1 MVAKSY
7 QSLKQIGEPY
17 TKNGKQYVVVLNEK
31 TGNKREVRWYTNEEY
46 VKYYGNKPDK
56 ATKSQKEVFGFDNG
70 YITIFK
76 GDTYSHL
83 EWFRASIAKY
93 NKLWGWAIAST
104 ESVPFDLPC
113 GLEPIELHWDQV
125 GDEQGWLKSDE
136 EIKKVIESLMYEES
150 DSVYMGEI
158 GDRLDLEITVTTSR
172 KMNGYYGETTV
183 HYMEDTSGNQYL
195 WNTASK
201 NWEAGE
207 KYHIKA
213 TVKDHKIIHNVKTTI
228 LTRCTL
234 VK

>member
-31 TGNKREVRWYTNEEY
+31 TGNKREVRWYTDEEY

-113 GLEPIELHWDQV
+113 GLEPIELQWDQV
-125 GDEQGWLKSDE
+125 G
-136 EIKKVIESLMYEES
+136 
-150 DSVYMGEI
+150 
-158 GDRLDLEITVTTSR
+158 
-172 KMNGYYGETTV
+172 
-183 HYMEDTSGNQYL
+183 
-195 WNTASK
+195 
-201 NWEAGE
+201 
-207 KYHIKA
+207 
-213 TVKDHKIIHNVKTTI
+213 
-228 LTRCTL
+228 
-234 VK
+234 

>member
-1 MVAKSY
+1 MVAKSF

-17 TKNGKQYVVVLNEK
+17 TKNGKQYVIVLNEK
-31 TGNKREVRWYTNEEY
+31 TGNKREVRWYTDEEY

-113 GLEPIELHWDQV
+113 GLESIELQWDQV

-136 EIKKVIESLMYEES
+136 EIKKVVESLMYEES
-150 DSVYMGEI
+150 DSAYVGEI
-158 GDRLDLEITVTTSR
+158 GNRLELEITVTASR

-183 HYMEDTSGNQYL
+183 HYMEDNSGNQYL

-201 NWEAGE
+201 SWEAGE

-228 LTRCTL
+228 LTRCAL